1 MSSGKKVL
9 IVDDE
14 PNILIA
20 LEFLIRQE
28 GYEVHKAQDGQQA
41 LQVLNYFKPQ
51 IAILDV
57 MMPRMDG
64 FELAKRIRDQEE
76 LADTAIVFL
85 TAKGTQEDRFKGY
98 ANGAEVYLT
107 KPFDNQ
113 ELIDT
118 INDLISCHEF
128 FHLNKLII

>member
-1 MSSGKKVL
+1 MASGKKVL

-28 GYEVHKAQDGQQA
+28 GYEVQKAKDGQQA
-41 LQVLNYFKPQ
+41 LQILNDFRPNVT
-51 IAILDV
+51 ILDV

-64 FELAKRIRDQEE
+64 FELAKRIRNQEE
-76 LADTAIVFL
+76 LAETAIVFL
-85 TAKGTQEDRFKGY
+85 TAKGTQEDRFTGY

-118 INDLISCHEF
+118 INELINH
-128 FHLNKLII
+128 H

>member
-1 MSSGKKVL
+1 MEKKVL

-20 LEFLIRQE
+20 LEFLMRQE
-28 GYEVHKAQDGQQA
+28 GYQVQKARNGQQA
-41 LQVLNYFKPQ
+41 LQLLNNYRPQ
-51 IAILDV
+51 VAILDV
-57 MMPRMDG
+57 MMPEMNG
-64 FELAKRIRDQEE
+64 FELAKRMRDQEA

-113 ELIDT
+113 KLIDT
-118 INDLISCHEF
+118 INELLAFS
-128 FHLNKLII
+128 

>member
-118 INDLISCHEF
+118 INDLISYH
-128 FHLNKLII
+128 

>member
-1 MSSGKKVL
+1 MASGKKVL

-28 GYEVHKAQDGQQA
+28 GYEVQKAKDGQQA
-41 LQVLNYFKPQ
+41 LQILNDFRPNVT
-51 IAILDV
+51 ILDV

-64 FELAKRIRDQEE
+64 FELAKRIRNQEE
-76 LADTAIVFL
+76 LAETAIVFL
-85 TAKGTQEDRFKGY
+85 TAKGTQEDRFTGY

-118 INDLISCHEF
+118 INELISH
-128 FHLNKLII
+128 H

>member
-1 MSSGKKVL
+1 MPSGKKVL

-28 GYEVHKAQDGQQA
+28 GYEVQKANDGQQA
-41 LQVLNYFKPQ
+41 LQVLKNFRPDV
-51 IAILDV
+51 AILDV

-64 FELAKRIRDQEE
+64 FELAKRIRNQEE
-76 LADTAIVFL
+76 LANTAIVFL
-85 TAKGTQEDRFKGY
+85 TAKGTQEDRFTGY

-118 INDLISCHEF
+118 INELISYH
-128 FHLNKLII
+128 

>member
-118 INDLISCHEF
+118 INDLISCH
-128 FHLNKLII
+128 